1 MPAKSIRGAGILAAI
16 AVGMLVSLV
25 LAGKEARAGEV
36 VDRVVARVEGDI
48 LLLSDLRELGQFQ
61 LLSGAKPEPAS
72 KRLEELIDQ
81 WMIEREAR
89 AARFEEPAVEDA
101 NTAFDQM
108 QKELGGEPV
117 FAARLAELGLSAAA
131 VRRLLRRAIFFSRY
145 LDYKFRPAV
154 QVDEAAERKYYDDEL
169 VPQMTARGEKA
180 PPLDS
185 VRKQI
190 QELLVQRDISARA
203 EKWLVDSRAR
213 LKVEVVPPSPRDAT
227 VGPGSELISPQ

>member
-1 MPAKSIRGAGILAAI
+1 
-16 AVGMLVSLV
+16 
-25 LAGKEARAGEV
+25 V

-89 AARFEEPAVEDA
+89 AARFEEPSVEDA
-101 NTAFDQM
+101 NTAFNQM
-108 QKELGGEPV
+108 QKEVGGEPV

-131 VRRLLRRAIFFSRY
+131 VRRLLRRAILFSRY

-154 QVDEAAERKYYDDEL
+154 QVDEAGERKYYDDEL

-213 LKVEVVPPSPRDAT
+213 LKVEVVPPDPRDAT
-227 VGPGSELISPQ
+227 GGPGSELISPQ